1 MLNRFA
7 VRIFFAAAFAL
18 TVAPVQAADDYPTR
32 PVTFIVP
39 FPPAGGTD
47 ILARLLAQELSE
59 KLKQPFVIE
68 NKPGAGTLVGAQIV
82 AQSKPDGYTLFLAPV
97 TTLAINPSVYKTL
110 PYDPVKDF
118 APIGLVGQSEFV
130 LVVNPD
136 LGVTTI
142 PELIALAKSKGE
154 MHYGTSGAGTPH
166 HLFMEM
172 FAAMAGIKVIHVP
185 YRGSVAAAT
194 DVMTGQIPMM
204 VVDLAPTME
213 MIRDGKLK
221 ALGVTASTRAK
232 AMPEIPPIGEAGLPG
247 YSGTGWFSVVA
258 RAGTPKAIV
267 DKIDGILINFIQRP
281 EIQDKLNNIAIRPST
296 STPEE
301 LEKFIGTE
309 IVKWGQIVKNAGIT
323 PQ

>member
-1 MLNRFA
+1 
-7 VRIFFAAAFAL
+7 
-18 TVAPVQAADDYPTR
+18 
-32 PVTFIVP
+32 
-39 FPPAGGTD
+39 
-47 ILARLLAQELSE
+47 
-59 KLKQPFVIE
+59 
-68 NKPGAGTLVGAQIV
+68 V
-82 AQSKPDGYTLFLAPV
+82 AQSKPDGYMLLLAPV

-110 PYDPVKDF
+110 PYDPIKDF

-136 LGVTTI
+136 LGVNTI
-142 PELIALAKSKGE
+142 PDLIALVKSKPGE

-172 FAAMAGIKVIHVP
+172 FAKMAGLKVIHVP

-204 VVDLAPTME
+204 IVDLAPTME
-213 MIRDGKLK
+213 LIRDGKLK
-221 ALGVTASTRAK
+221 ALGVTAPTRAK

-247 YSGTGWFSVVA
+247 YAGIGWFSVVA
-258 RAGTPKAIV
+258 RAGTPKAVV
-267 DKIDGILINFIQRP
+267 DKIDGVLINFIQRP
-281 EIQDKLNNIAIRPST
+281 EIQDRLNGVAIRPAT

-309 IVKWGQIVKNAGIT
+309 IVKWGQIVKDAGIT